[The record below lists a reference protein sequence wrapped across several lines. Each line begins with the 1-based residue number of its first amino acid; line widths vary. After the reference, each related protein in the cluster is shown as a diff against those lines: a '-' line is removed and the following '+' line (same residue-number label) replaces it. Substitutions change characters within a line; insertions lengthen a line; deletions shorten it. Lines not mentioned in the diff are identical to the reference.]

1 MLLNPTQ
8 VLGPRIWEGFRT
20 VGDTSW
26 VQMMGIRLMVSDLQ
40 LVMSII
46 TGIGRGWKYWVDE
59 LEVI

>member
-1 MLLNPTQ
+1 
-8 VLGPRIWEGFRT
+8 
-20 VGDTSW
+20 
-26 VQMMGIRLMVSDLQ
+26 MMGIRLMVSDLQ